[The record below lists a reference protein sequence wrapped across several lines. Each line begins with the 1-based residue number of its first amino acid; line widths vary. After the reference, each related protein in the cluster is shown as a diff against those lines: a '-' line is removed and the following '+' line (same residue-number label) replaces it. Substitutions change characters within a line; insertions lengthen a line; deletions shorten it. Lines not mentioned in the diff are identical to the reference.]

1 MIPSKPIY
9 IRSAKQIS
17 IQHPLSDN
25 WISNPI
31 EGLTGY
37 NEAIDPDFRNWMSTG
52 EARRLGKIMKRAVV
66 TSSECMKSSQISLP
80 DAIVTA
86 TGLGCVKNTELFLT
100 DLCTQGESLLKPTQF
115 MQSTHN
121 TIGSLVAILNNC
133 HGYNVTYAHGDISNE
148 IALLDAITQISIGD
162 IHTALVGAFDELT
175 TNYYTL
181 LKRSGYYSND
191 MVAAGEVAVSFML
204 SDTPGPDAL
213 CRLESISTLY
223 RYSTEKI
230 LRAIN
235 QTCKYDC
242 IVAGYNGNTKNE
254 ERYDDIL
261 SNLDN
266 DTAIL
271 QYKNIFGECMTSS
284 ALGIYA
290 ASTILSK
297 GEYHPSMLRHNKIS
311 GPINSLIFLNI
322 INDNVSII
330 KLSKV

>member
-121 TIGSLVAILNNC
+121 
-133 HGYNVTYAHGDISNE
+133 
-148 IALLDAITQISIGD
+148 
-162 IHTALVGAFDELT
+162 
-175 TNYYTL
+175 YYTL

-254 ERYDDIL
+254 YLWRVYDIICL
-261 SNLDN
+261 R
-266 DTAIL
+266 
-271 QYKNIFGECMTSS
+271 NICSIHHIVEGRISP
-284 ALGIYA
+284 IYA
-290 ASTILSK
+290 
-297 GEYHPSMLRHNKIS
+297 PS
-311 GPINSLIFLNI
+311 
-322 INDNVSII
+322 
-330 KLSKV
+330 